1 MRVVLAADF
10 PVYRLPSMEGI
21 APGHQA
27 TWLPPIAEEF
37 SQISDFD
44 FHWLIC
50 TKEVSH
56 YREIHFLNQTFHL
69 IPRGKLSV
77 EILTR
82 FAKER
87 FQIGR
92 LAAKLKPHFFHGW
105 GTEQG
110 YALAAH
116 DFGPRSLI
124 SLQGILSAYCQASRM
139 PLLTRIQAI
148 TEKSILSKAHHLT
161 VESPWGKEKLRY
173 LAPHAN
179 IDLLEYGADPACFTI
194 ACKPQDKR
202 TAVFLGSLTHLKGL
216 DTLLSA
222 FSDLR
227 LAHVHLEIYGADNPV
242 FPKTNRPPN
251 IRFMG
256 HRPRAEAIT
265 ALSRAWCLVH
275 PTRADTSPNCVKE
288 ARVMGLPVVTTPNGG
303 QTQYV
308 EHGKSGFIYA
318 AGDVEGFIQG
328 VLTLT
333 ASEEASINMGLHGQS
348 ECRAVLNPATTANR
362 LLEIYQRLR

>member
-82 FAKER
+82 FARER
-87 FQIGR
+87 LLIGR
-92 LAAKLKPHFFHGW
+92 LAAKLRPRLFHGW

-124 SLQGILSAYCQASRM
+124 SLQGILSAYCMASRM

-161 VESPWGKEKLRY
+161 VESPWGKRSSATSRPMRILIC
-173 LAPHAN
+173 LNMVLIPHA
-179 IDLLEYGADPACFTI
+179 
-194 ACKPQDKR
+194 
-202 TAVFLGSLTHLKGL
+202 
-216 DTLLSA
+216 
-222 FSDLR
+222 
-227 LAHVHLEIYGADNPV
+227 
-242 FPKTNRPPN
+242 
-251 IRFMG
+251 
-256 HRPRAEAIT
+256 
-265 ALSRAWCLVH
+265 
-275 PTRADTSPNCVKE
+275 SP
-288 ARVMGLPVVTTPNGG
+288 
-303 QTQYV
+303 
-308 EHGKSGFIYA
+308 
-318 AGDVEGFIQG
+318 
-328 VLTLT
+328 
-333 ASEEASINMGLHGQS
+333 
-348 ECRAVLNPATTANR
+348 
-362 LLEIYQRLR
+362 